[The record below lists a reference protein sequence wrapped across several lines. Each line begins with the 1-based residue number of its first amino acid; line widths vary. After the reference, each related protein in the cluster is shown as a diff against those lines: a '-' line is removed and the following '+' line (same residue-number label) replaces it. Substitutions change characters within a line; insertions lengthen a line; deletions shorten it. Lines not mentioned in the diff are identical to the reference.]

1 MGGFFEQLSIV
12 SLAVVAC
19 VVIARLTRGLGM
31 VSGVAYLLLGILIG
45 STGVLPSLSPYA
57 PLTGTGA
64 AALMSMLLFVSGY
77 STNLQGTRRLW
88 PRAALLGIG
97 ATLITIAAVGA
108 CLHLL
113 LGVSLPVAVIVAC
126 AVGCTDIASVIGTLR
141 GHGLTLR
148 RDPAIMVELESGL
161 SAPTSFVVLNV
172 AMLFLG
178 TSAPD
183 EGWLALPQQ
192 IGQSALALVIT
203 LAAGLVIA
211 ALAIWAARLLD
222 RHGGQTG
229 PAFITAVALISVAL
243 PESMGGSGCLC
254 AWFVGLALGN
264 ARLEGTH
271 QVVHFFDGLTF
282 LLVAAGLVAFG
293 TVVDAQDLLACVPVA
308 LLVFALSCLVA
319 RPLATLLCLAR
330 SSLAWPQ
337 RLFVSLFAPR
347 GPSTLCLALVALT
360 GPGGSYVSGELDL
373 AGIALV
379 VVALSLCAQAALAP
393 RLARVTETVAR
404 GGDSSIQT
412 FTDYEAATDRT
423 LVELRVH
430 QDGWAGR
437 TIGELGFSPEELVV
451 LVRRGDEELVPMGST
466 LLEADDVLIMSM
478 PSYVRRPQD
487 SDRLV
492 EVALGE
498 GHPWARRRIS
508 ELGLPADSLVVL
520 VRRAQDTLV
529 PNGSTELLPGDVLVF
544 SGTPPVADAPDGGET
559 KGKAHVS

>member
-45 STGVLPSLSPYA
+45 FTGVLPSLSPYA

-113 LGVSLPVAVIVAC
+113 LGVSLPVAVVVAC

-211 ALAIWAARLLD
+211 ALAIWAAKLLD

-282 LLVAAGLVAFG
+282 LARGGGPRRVSAPWSMRR
-293 TVVDAQDLLACVPVA
+293 TCSPACRSRC
-308 LLVFALSCLVA
+308 SCSPSPASWHA
-319 RPLATLLCLAR
+319 RLPPCCAWRAAR
-330 SSLAWPQ
+330 S
-337 RLFVSLFAPR
+337 R
-347 GPSTLCLALVALT
+347 GPSDCSCRCSRPA
-360 GPGGSYVSGELDL
+360 
-373 AGIALV
+373 
-379 VVALSLCAQAALAP
+379 AP
-393 RLARVTETVAR
+393 RRCALRSSPSRAR
-404 GGDSSIQT
+404 
-412 FTDYEAATDRT
+412 AAPT
-423 LVELRVH
+423 
-430 QDGWAGR
+430 
-437 TIGELGFSPEELVV
+437 
-451 LVRRGDEELVPMGST
+451 
-466 LLEADDVLIMSM
+466 
-478 PSYVRRPQD
+478 
-487 SDRLV
+487 
-492 EVALGE
+492 
-498 GHPWARRRIS
+498 
-508 ELGLPADSLVVL
+508 
-520 VRRAQDTLV
+520 
-529 PNGSTELLPGDVLVF
+529 
-544 SGTPPVADAPDGGET
+544 
-559 KGKAHVS
+559 